1 MPWKETNVLDQRT
14 EFVLKVFRS
23 TDSFRLI
30 CHEFGISA
38 KTGYKWLNRF
48 IEEGVDGLIDRSK
61 RPHSHSEQLCEDTIC
76 RLIKFKMVHMKWGPK
91 KIAEL
96 YERQYGKA
104 PSRSSV
110 HRVLEK
116 AGLISKRRRRLVKPN
131 ERLINRLESRFPNDV
146 WTVDFKGW
154 WITREGQRCEPLTVR
169 DDFSRYI
176 LTAVPMQNS
185 RTESVKSEFERL
197 FKRYGLPR
205 VIRSDNGSPF
215 ASAQSLFGLSR
226 LSVWFLVLGIQ
237 LDRIRPGCPYE
248 NGGHERM
255 HRDIRFEV
263 QGVAKGDLSSHASS
277 LEEWRKEF
285 NQVRPHEALNMKT
298 PAEVYKKST
307 IKYTG
312 TPDKLDYPDRFIERK
327 VNTIG
332 CIIFEQQK
340 FFLTTTLKGWTVGL
354 EPKNTDEFDLYFSN
368 LNLGSINL
376 ETSAFIP
383 NPISG
388 K

>member
-23 TDSFRLI
+23 TDPFRSI

-61 RPHSHSEQLCEDTIC
+61 RPHSHSKQLSEDTIC
-76 RLIKFKMVHMKWGPK
+76 RLIKFKMAHTKWGSK
-91 KIAEL
+91 KIVEL

-116 AGLISKRRRRLVKPN
+116 AGLIRKRRRRLVKPN
-131 ERLINRLESRFPNDV
+131 QRLINRLESRFPNDV

-197 FKRYGLPR
+197 FKIYGIPK

-215 ASAQSLFGLSR
+215 ASAQSLFGLSQ

-307 IKYTG
+307 TKYTG
-312 TPDKLDYPDRFIERK
+312 TPDKIDYPDRFIERK

-332 CIIFEQQK
+332 CIIFQQQK

-354 EPKNTDEFDLYFSN
+354 EPKNADELDLYFSY

-376 ETSAFIP
+376 ETSAFTP